1 MEMILSFTALKSMP
15 LVRTHADIL
24 YQLTLYKW
32 IQTALKPEANFI
44 VNFFITAIDSQDAH
58 FLVGPKG

>member
-1 MEMILSFTALKSMP
+1 MTISFKSLKSTS

-32 IQTALKPEANFI
+32 IECAHTAEALFI
-44 VNFFITAIDSQDAH
+44 VNFFISEIDS
-58 FLVGPKG
+58 P